1 MEKVNNTQASRI
13 PFSSEISSNNKVK
26 NRRKITLIAGAII
39 LTLASGAGSFILGKN
54 LSISLKKNQSQE
66 VKPTI
71 LPNNISR
78 EKPICA
84 SLDLPEHKVVDNFS
98 IDLDKDK
105 ENEIVRIYAPPA
117 YMSNDSCGADLPIV
131 VKIFS
136 KATEEE
142 ENCYKEEFVYPETL
156 TPISNGFDDKRYNS
170 YESAQVVKNFWGEE
184 QDVVLVSANLNF
196 CGGSRRQLLLFTYQ
210 NGKYLKI
217 DGPIFNELAFY
228 FLSSPPE
235 GKTILVAQGKRE
247 AEEPHFGAHRYT
259 FILYKWDGQEYKKT
273 ELGTTKNKY
282 DPADENFKT
291 IFQNIRTTFQNE
303 PEKLPLEIEKL

>member
-13 PFSSEISSNNKVK
+13 SFSSEISPNSKVK

-39 LTLASGAGSFILGKN
+39 LTLASGVGSFILGKN

-66 VKPTI
+66 AKPTI

-105 ENEIVRIYAPPA
+105 ENEIVRIYAPH
-117 YMSNDSCGADLPIV
+117 MGMNEDNCGADLPIV

-136 KATEEE
+136 KATEE

-170 YESAQVVKNFWGEE
+170 YESAQVMKNFWGEE
-184 QDVVLVSANLNF
+184 QDAVLVSVNLNF
-196 CGGSRRQLLLFTYQ
+196 CGGSRRQLLLFTHQ
-210 NGKYLKI
+210 NGEYLKI

-235 GKTILVAQGKRE
+235 GKTILVVHGKRE
-247 AEEPHFGAHRYT
+247 AEELHFGAHRYT
-259 FILYKWDGQEYKKT
+259 FILYKWDGQEYKEA

-291 IFQNIRTTFQNE
+291 IFQNIRMTFQNE

>member
-1 MEKVNNTQASRI
+1 MEKVNSI
-13 PFSSEISSNNKVK
+13 PQTSEISFSSEISPNNKVK

-39 LTLASGAGSFILGKN
+39 LTLASGAGGFILAKN
-54 LSISLKKNQSQE
+54 LSISSKKNQSQE
-66 VKPTI
+66 AKPTV
-71 LPNNISR
+71 LPNNISV

-105 ENEIVRIYAPPA
+105 ENEIVRIYAPHII
-117 YMSNDSCGADLPIV
+117 DSCESDLPIA

-136 KATEEE
+136 KPTDYDE
-142 ENCYKEEFVYPETL
+142 ENCYKEEFTYPETL
-156 TPISNGFDDKRYNS
+156 SPISDGFNDKRYNS
-170 YESAQVVKNFWGEE
+170 YESAQVVKNFWPEGE
-184 QDVVLVSANLNF
+184 DAILVLAKLNF
-196 CGGSRRQLLLFTYQ
+196 CGSGSRRQLLLFTYQ

-217 DGPIFNELAFY
+217 DGPIFYDLASY

-235 GKTILVAQGKRE
+235 GEAILVVQGKRE
-247 AEEPHFGAHRYT
+247 EGIYLDSHRYT

-282 DPADENFKT
+282 DPTDENFKA
-291 IFQNIRTTFQNE
+291 ILQNIKITFQNE